1 MNKSILCDETDQ
13 HHTGTAAPIL
23 IPEGKYEAQCIKHHE
38 FKQFRE
44 NSLCLKWSLIDAR
57 HFGVNLA
64 QFFRM
69 NYSHYKATT
78 KYFTAWVIANNYVY
92 PTRPTRKYM
101 SPRIFE
107 NVIGIVTVRTVRP
120 KFANGEPKPECF
132 HYSVVDEL
140 LQLSVPNNGAR
151 L

>member
-1 MNKSILCDETDQ
+1 MTKLTLCDNSER
-13 HHTGTAAPIL
+13 HHTETAAPVL
-23 IPEGKYEAQCIKHHE
+23 IPEGKYEAQCIKYRE
-38 FKQFRE
+38 FRQYRE
-44 NSLCLKWSLIDAR
+44 DSLCLEWSPTDAS
-57 HFGVNLA
+57 HFGVILP

-69 NYSHYKATT
+69 KYSRYKATT
-78 KYFTAWVIANNYVY
+78 KYYTAWVTANNCVH